1 MENSD
6 LSKSTLPR
14 LSATVGN
21 NWDTGIGEI
30 GIVVSGSYA
39 RQDVA
44 AFKPRVD
51 RDAVVLPGSGPSAE
65 AFPFLRIQFFQ
76 QGLENYESATYNG
89 TAALE
94 WNPND
99 DLNFYFNARSEAR
112 RVGQACVSTFSYRWY
127 PYP

>member
-14 LSATVGN
+14 LSATIGN

-65 AFPFLRIQFFQ
+65 A
-76 QGLENYESATYNG
+76 
-89 TAALE
+89 
-94 WNPND
+94 
-99 DLNFYFNARSEAR
+99 RSEEHTSALPSLMR
-112 RVGQACVSTFSYRWY
+112 ISYAAFCSITKTKTIPSTTPAHEASIKH
-127 PYP
+127 